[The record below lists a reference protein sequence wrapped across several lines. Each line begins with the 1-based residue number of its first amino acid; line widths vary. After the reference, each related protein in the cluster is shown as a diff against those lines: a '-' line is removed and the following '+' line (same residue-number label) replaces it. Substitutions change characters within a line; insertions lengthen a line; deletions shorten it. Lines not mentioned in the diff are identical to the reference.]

1 MEIVVPPKE
10 MDFLSGTLTKAERA
24 RRQGNTE
31 VVYEQYS
38 NLAKH
43 FLAKKDVKTG
53 IYFYEKCLE
62 IARLTSVRSGIK
74 KNRLS

>member
-10 MDFLSGTLTKAERA
+10 MDFLSGTLIKAERA
-24 RRQGNTE
+24 RRKGNTE

-62 IARLTSVRSGIK
+62 IARLTSVR
-74 KNRLS
+74 